1 MWASALP
8 TMLLSWITFTLGNSI
23 FIVIY
28 YLEIPFFEQYKIS
41 NKPWPWKTS
50 SRKAFFE
57 KINLSAKILAF
68 NNFVVGPI
76 SVTLAVKLYKYELGT
91 TIEEMPS
98 FLGHI
103 LQIMFMI
110 LCEDFMS
117 YWSHRIIHH
126 PYLYKK
132 FHYIHHMYNEN
143 LSFAS

>member
-50 SRKAFFE
+50 SRTAFFE

-76 SVTLAVKLYKYELGT
+76 SVTLAVKLYNYELGT

-103 LQIMFMI
+103 L
-110 LCEDFMS
+110 
-117 YWSHRIIHH
+117 
-126 PYLYKK
+126 
-132 FHYIHHMYNEN
+132 
-143 LSFAS
+143 